1 MTGGDDLGKH
11 QAALAQIRES
21 LARHNLTAAELQA
34 LREQIDP
41 LSDSTR
47 ATLKRLESHLAAI
60 KERLDQLGPKPD
72 AKAPPESPAV
82 TAERTSQ
89 QKSYTDISEVV
100 KQARALAAEAEQTH
114 TSITAGQRRL
124 LTRSLFTKAASIASP
139 ALWTEVIR
147 EAPRTANAVEA
158 LFRDWFT
165 SAKDRLDRQELIL
178 FAGSMGFML
187 VAYGLLSR
195 YARHVLARNSTASE
209 PSRFLKILGAWWVA
223 LLIAVPPIAAIY
235 FIGLV
240 FEVFDLLDARMRPFS
255 ETLGWSV
262 VRIALAA
269 GISRGLFAP
278 TRPNWRLANPSD
290 TISERIVSV
299 AIIVASLVSLTR
311 LCESLNEIIDVSPA
325 FSVATRG
332 VGATAAAIALG
343 IGLSGFG
350 DETGDNSRGS
360 PATVPRGWFG
370 LLRAVAW
377 MVTIAVVASVLIGYA
392 ALGSFLIDQAVWISA
407 VVCILVMSTVL
418 VDEGIAAGFRPSAR
432 LGRWLVIVGLRGNSL
447 ELTGILLG
455 GIARLALFLVA
466 AFLVLA
472 PWGFQY
478 TDVPIDF
485 GALFFGFNIGG
496 ITISLSSVMIAVF
509 IFGIAYAV
517 MRAVQEWL
525 DKRLLPHTTLDPGLR
540 NSITTSLRYL
550 GFLVAIGLSLG
561 YLGLS
566 FQNLAIVAGALSV
579 GIGFGLQSI
588 VNNFVSG
595 LILLWERAIRVG
607 DWIVVGADE
616 GFVRRIN
623 VRSTEIETFDRSQV
637 IVPNSSLI
645 AGVVKNLVRNDR
657 TGRVVIPIAVP
668 GTANPEKVREVLL
681 EVARS
686 HELVLRFPAPRVLL
700 AKISA
705 SELNFELHAFIGDV
719 ETAFR
724 VKSDLNFEI
733 LKRFTTEGL
742 FAAPAPAPD
751 PIKIEIAGGSSA
763 ARRPS

>member
-1 MTGGDDLGKH
+1 
-11 QAALAQIRES
+11 
-21 LARHNLTAAELQA
+21 
-34 LREQIDP
+34 
-41 LSDSTR
+41 
-47 ATLKRLESHLAAI
+47 
-60 KERLDQLGPKPD
+60 
-72 AKAPPESPAV
+72 
-82 TAERTSQ
+82 
-89 QKSYTDISEVV
+89 
-100 KQARALAAEAEQTH
+100 
-114 TSITAGQRRL
+114 
-124 LTRSLFTKAASIASP
+124 
-139 ALWTEVIR
+139 
-147 EAPRTANAVEA
+147 
-158 LFRDWFT
+158 
-165 SAKDRLDRQELIL
+165 
-178 FAGSMGFML
+178 
-187 VAYGLLSR
+187 
-195 YARHVLARNSTASE
+195 VLARNPTASE

-240 FEVFDLLDARMRPFS
+240 FEVFDLIDARMRPFF

-262 VRIALAA
+262 VRIALAG

-278 TRPNWRLANPSD
+278 TRPNWRLASPSD

-299 AIIVASLVSLTR
+299 AITVASLVSLTR

-350 DETGDNSRGS
+350 DETDDNSRGS
-360 PATVPRGWFG
+360 PATVSRGWFG

-432 LGRWLVIVGLRGNSL
+432 LGRWLMIVGGLRSNSL

-455 GIARLALFLVA
+455 GIARLALFIVA

-525 DKRLLPHTTLDPGLR
+525 DNRLLPHTTLDPGLR

-645 AGVVKNLVRNDR
+645 AGVVKNLVRSDR

-668 GTANPEKVREVLL
+668 GNANPEKVREVLL
-681 EVARS
+681 EIARS
-686 HELVLRFPAPRVLL
+686 HELVLRIPAPRVLL

-751 PIKIEIAGGSSA
+751 PIRSRASKI
-763 ARRPS
+763 

>member
-1 MTGGDDLGKH
+1 M
-11 QAALAQIRES
+11 
-21 LARHNLTAAELQA
+21 
-34 LREQIDP
+34 
-41 LSDSTR
+41 
-47 ATLKRLESHLAAI
+47 
-60 KERLDQLGPKPD
+60 
-72 AKAPPESPAV
+72 
-82 TAERTSQ
+82 
-89 QKSYTDISEVV
+89 
-100 KQARALAAEAEQTH
+100 
-114 TSITAGQRRL
+114 
-124 LTRSLFTKAASIASP
+124 
-139 ALWTEVIR
+139 
-147 EAPRTANAVEA
+147 
-158 LFRDWFT
+158 
-165 SAKDRLDRQELIL
+165 
-178 FAGSMGFML
+178 
-187 VAYGLLSR
+187 
-195 YARHVLARNSTASE
+195 
-209 PSRFLKILGAWWVA
+209 
-223 LLIAVPPIAAIY
+223 
-235 FIGLV
+235 
-240 FEVFDLLDARMRPFS
+240 
-255 ETLGWSV
+255 
-262 VRIALAA
+262 
-269 GISRGLFAP
+269 
-278 TRPNWRLANPSD
+278 
-290 TISERIVSV
+290 
-299 AIIVASLVSLTR
+299 SLTR

-455 GIARLALFLVA
+455 GIARIALFLVA

-525 DKRLLPHTTLDPGLR
+525 DNRLLPHTTLDPGLR
-540 NSITTSLRYL
+540 NSITTSLGYL

-645 AGVVKNLVRNDR
+645 TGVVKNLVRNDR

-681 EVARS
+681 EIARS
-686 HELVLRFPAPRVLL
+686 HELVLRIPAPRVLL

-751 PIKIEIAGGSSA
+751 PIEIEIAALSGSFARLLGAGTARSLIQIDGSLIPKRGIGQHAVDTALPLGGDNGFDRSVRRLSMPFLFHCQFIAHCSHLSSN
-763 ARRPS
+763 RRDRDFSTPSLDFVQDHRPRFPPNTVLQRLPPGPAIRGSFWLLLLRMERAT

>member
-1 MTGGDDLGKH
+1 MLKNLIYVVGLTLSLAVASGRAEVPPQPSTAPADPDKLTGGDDLGKH

-41 LSDSTR
+41 LSDSTS

-100 KQARALAAEAEQTH
+100 KQARALAAEAEQTR
-114 TSITAGQRRL
+114 TSITTGQRRL

-139 ALWTEVIR
+139 TLWRQVIR

-158 LFRDWFT
+158 LFRDWFI
-165 SAKDRLDRQELIL
+165 SAKERLDRQGLIL

-187 VAYGLLSR
+187 VAYALLSR
-195 YARHVLARNSTASE
+195 YARHVLARNPTASE

-240 FEVFDLLDARMRPFS
+240 FEVFDLIDARMRPFF

-262 VRIALAA
+262 VRIALAG

-278 TRPNWRLANPSD
+278 TRPNWRLASPSD

-299 AIIVASLVSLTR
+299 AITVASFVSLTR

-350 DETGDNSRGS
+350 DETDDNSRGS
-360 PATVPRGWFG
+360 PATVSRGWFG

-392 ALGSFLIDQAVWISA
+392 ALGSFLIEQAVWISA

-455 GIARLALFLVA
+455 GMARLALFLVA

-496 ITISLSSVMIAVF
+496 ITISLSSIMIAVF

-525 DKRLLPHTTLDPGLR
+525 DSRLLPHTTLDPGLR
-540 NSITTSLRYL
+540 NSITTSVRYL

-645 AGVVKNLVRNDR
+645 AGVVKNLVRSDR

-668 GTANPEKVREVLL
+668 GNANPEKVREVLL
-681 EVARS
+681 EIARS
-686 HELVLRFPAPRVLL
+686 HELVLRIPAPRVLL

-705 SELNFELHAFIGDV
+705 SELNFTPRLHW
-719 ETAFR
+719 
-724 VKSDLNFEI
+724 
-733 LKRFTTEGL
+733 
-742 FAAPAPAPD
+742 
-751 PIKIEIAGGSSA
+751 
-763 ARRPS
+763 RR

>member
-1 MTGGDDLGKH
+1 LTGGDDLGKH

-47 ATLKRLESHLAAI
+47 ATLERLESHLAAI

-100 KQARALAAEAEQTH
+100 KQARALAAEAEQTR
-114 TSITAGQRRL
+114 TSITTGQRRL

-139 ALWTEVIR
+139 ALWRQVIR

-158 LFRDWFT
+158 LFRDWFI
-165 SAKDRLDRQELIL
+165 SAKERLDRQGLIL

-187 VAYGLLSR
+187 VAYALLSR
-195 YARHVLARNSTASE
+195 YAWHVLARNPTASE

-240 FEVFDLLDARMRPFS
+240 FEVFDLIDARMRPFF

-262 VRIALAA
+262 VRIALAG

-290 TISERIVSV
+290 KISERIVRV
-299 AIIVASLVSLTR
+299 AVTVASLVSLTR

-350 DETGDNSRGS
+350 DETDDNSRGS
-360 PATVPRGWFG
+360 PATVSRGWFG

-392 ALGSFLIDQAVWISA
+392 ALGSFLIEQAVWISA
-407 VVCILVMSTVL
+407 VVCIFVMSTVL

-455 GIARLALFLVA
+455 GMARLALFLVA

-496 ITISLSSVMIAVF
+496 ITISLSSIMIAVF

-525 DKRLLPHTTLDPGLR
+525 DSRLLPHTTLDPGLR
-540 NSITTSLRYL
+540 NSITTSVRYL

-645 AGVVKNLVRNDR
+645 AGVVKNLVRSDR
-657 TGRVVIPIAVP
+657 TGRVVILLRSPETPIR
-668 GTANPEKVREVLL
+668 KKF
-681 EVARS
+681 ARS
-686 HELVLRFPAPRVLL
+686 CWKLRDHTNSF
-700 AKISA
+700 
-705 SELNFELHAFIGDV
+705 
-719 ETAFR
+719 
-724 VKSDLNFEI
+724 
-733 LKRFTTEGL
+733 
-742 FAAPAPAPD
+742 
-751 PIKIEIAGGSSA
+751 
-763 ARRPS
+763 